1 MRALCGLGIAILV
14 SGCLAAQ
21 HRSSA
26 GAAHGGAVA
35 SGAHWNGAHFGPRYG
50 RGPALAM
57 VPYAYPIPY
66 AYAYAAAPVDQS
78 YVDSDEGAP
87 AAAGYNQWPGPQY
100 STAQP
105 PPPPTAAH
113 SLTINMEDMDA
124 NPPAEPAHYYIAL
137 KDHQVYLAVA
147 YWVASAAEV
156 AVMVTVC
163 VAVRVA
169 GAVYKPVEESVPTAG
184 ANDQVTAVL
193 PEPVTCAANC
203 WV

>member
-147 YWVASAAEV
+147 YWVEGSTLHYFLAGNTHNQVSLSLVDRDLTQRLNRESGTEV
-156 AVMVTVC
+156 
-163 VAVRVA
+163 
-169 GAVYKPVEESVPTAG
+169 K
-184 ANDQVTAVL
+184 L
-193 PEPVTCAANC
+193 P
-203 WV
+203 